1 MSSGG
6 SCRATVEAR
15 RPRGCRGP
23 APRTARIDGRR
34 FAGVTNSTEGEVGST
49 TIFTYHQEDG
59 TVWADYAGGAVRKGF
74 LVGTRTGDTLEF
86 RYSHLN
92 VTGET
97 ASGKCTSTIE
107 VLADGRLRFH
117 ESWAW
122 ESRPG
127 TGTSV
132 VEEIG

>member
-1 MSSGG
+1 MGAMDDN
-6 SCRATVEAR
+6 AT
-15 RPRGCRGP
+15 
-23 APRTARIDGRR
+23 RTSKTVRIDGRR
-34 FAGVTNSTEGEVGST
+34 FAGVTNSAEGEVDSS
-49 TIFTYHQEDG
+49 TIFNYHQEG
-59 TVWADYAGGAVRKGF
+59 ETVWADYAGGSVRKGF
-74 LVGTRTGDTLEF
+74 LVGTRSDDTLAF

-97 ASGKCTSTIE
+97 ASGKCTSKIE
-107 VLADGRLRFH
+107 VLADGRARFH

-132 VEEIG
+132 VEEAR

>member
-1 MSSGG
+1 MGPWITTP
-6 SCRATVEAR
+6 RT
-15 RPRGCRGP
+15 PRGPYGS
-23 APRTARIDGRR
+23 TG
-34 FAGVTNSTEGEVGST
+34 AGVSNSTEGEVGST
-49 TIFTYHQEDG
+49 TIFTYHQEDE
-59 TVWADYAGGAVRKGF
+59 TVWAEYAGGVVRKGF
-74 LVGTRTGDTLEF
+74 LVGTRTDDTLQF

-97 ASGKCTSTIE
+97 ASGRCTSTIE
-107 VLADGRLRFH
+107 VLSDGRVRFH

-132 VEEIG
+132 VEEVS